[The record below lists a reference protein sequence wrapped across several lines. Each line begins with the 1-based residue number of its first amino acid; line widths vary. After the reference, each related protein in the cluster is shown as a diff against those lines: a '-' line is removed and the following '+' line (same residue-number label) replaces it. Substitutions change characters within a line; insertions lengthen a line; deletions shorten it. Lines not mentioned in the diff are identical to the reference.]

1 MKVND
6 VSLAYVSYATAVLMK
21 ELGFDYP
28 VVSSYCP
35 VPSRYCICNIDNCDH
50 TNFSEGTL
58 ANYNTHSGTVSAPTL
73 ALAQKWLLDKYSYH
87 ITITSITQESWSRRI
102 TKAYQRLSDGNYAED
117 FYTYDEALEDAINF
131 ILKNI

>member
-6 VSLAYVSYATAVLMK
+6 VSLAYVSYATAMLMK

-28 VVSSYCP
+28 VASSYCN
-35 VPSRYCICNIDNCDH
+35 CNIEDCDH
-50 TNFSEGTL
+50 TNFSERTL
-58 ANYNTHSGTVSAPTL
+58 ANYSTYSGIVSAPTL